1 MVEHVFRLGDLR
13 VGALMTPRTEI
24 VWLDIDDVFKQSGI
38 HISLVVDEY
47 GSVQGLVTLN
57 NILEE
62 IVGDIPSVEEL
73 EQPLAVQ
80 REDGSWLLDG
90 MLPVN
95 DFKDIFSIKELPG
108 EGIYQ
113 TLGGFVL
120 MQVGRIPH
128 VGNHFEWG
136 ELRFEVVD
144 MDKNRID
151 KVLVM
156 PARKAPHAKQ
166 TN

>member
-1 MVEHVFRLGDLR
+1 M
-13 VGALMTPRTEI
+13 
-24 VWLDIDDVFKQSGI
+24 
-38 HISLVVDEY
+38 
-47 GSVQGLVTLN
+47 
-57 NILEE
+57 EE
-62 IVGDIPSVEEL
+62 IVGEIPSIEEMA
-73 EQPLAVQ
+73 EPLAVQ

-90 MLPVN
+90 MLPAV
-95 DFKDIFSIKELPG
+95 DLKEIFQIKKLQG

-120 MQVGRIPH
+120 MQMGRIPS

-136 ELRFEVVD
+136 GLRFEVVD
-144 MDKNRID
+144 MDKNRIN

-156 PARKAPHAKQ
+156 PVRKAPS